1 MGVAP
6 PARLRKGDVESRGEH
21 GRTTSAWNHNRRLL
35 GLLGLLG
42 LRQGSEFLRSKPTSG
57 TDRRDRCLLAAS
69 LD

>member
-35 GLLGLLG
+35 GLLGL
-42 LRQGSEFLRSKPTSG
+42 RQGSEFLRSKPTSG
-57 TDRRDRCLLAAS
+57 TIDAIVACWRHH
-69 LD
+69 